1 MKQVS
6 STQLIACVYI
16 YNMILHVMH
25 YIRAYFRRRTLN
37 VPPFCYIMAFPPFV
51 SY

>member
-16 YNMILHVMH
+16 YNMIFACNALQKECVLGVEH
-25 YIRAYFRRRTLN
+25 
-37 VPPFCYIMAFPPFV
+37 
-51 SY
+51 